1 MVDKKTEDKKEKDP
15 FSDSSEIFESIFKE
29 ATSEI
34 QRETG
39 KVVAKPGLKS
49 KPKPEVKPK
58 TEAKPKAPIKLELE
72 AKEEPKPK
80 AEPPQE
86 KPRPEQKPRLQPPV
100 FKPRQEPVRRPIT
113 KTSGPG
119 AQEAEED
126 LLSTHPFM
134 SRPVQEK
141 EPKEKPGGRIKKPEL
156 PKKKRKGSPV
166 LKIILLLLLLAVG
179 VGGASVYFGIVD
191 LSDYIGGAE
200 PAKKEAPKVAAAKP
214 SPAQQP
220 AKPPQPAPKPAQ
232 PAPPQ
237 AKPAEPP
244 KQPPQPP
251 PVQPQQAPPK
261 PAETVTPPKANE
273 VQPPAAKA
281 ETPIEPVKAVSP
293 PAPPPAPPAA
303 APPKPPEAQVK
314 PVPPAPPAVAKV
326 ETPPPPVQPQVKV
339 APPPA
344 PVQPPVVSQPQAPPP
359 PVQPAVK
366 SEPKAPPAPVQ
377 QPAVPRKAE
386 TPQTSSQ
393 PKEVAVAKTIPPVS
407 GSAVGY
413 PYAVYLGS
421 VQGMEYVKRAMSAYE
436 VQGLSTYWSKVDLG
450 AKGTWYRLFT
460 GYFRSAQEA
469 EAFIQ
474 QKRIKDGEVKET
486 RYSNLIGTFGTKQGG
501 EEKALALARMGL
513 SAYWIQAADGQGRL
527 YSGAFITREGAE
539 KNQSELNSK
548 GIKSE
553 IVER

>member
-34 QRETG
+34 QKETG
-39 KVVAKPGLKS
+39 KVVAKPGLKP

-58 TEAKPKAPIKLELE
+58 TEAKPKAPTKLELE
-72 AKEEPKPK
+72 SAPESK
-80 AEPPQE
+80 AQ
-86 KPRPEQKPRLQPPV
+86 PEQKTRPEARQRMQPPV
-100 FKPRQEPVRRPIT
+100 FRPRQEPTRKPIT
-113 KTSGPG
+113 RKPAPDEED
-119 AQEAEED
+119 AQAD
-126 LLSTHPFM
+126 LLSTHPLV

-141 EPKEKPGGRIKKPEL
+141 EPKEKLGGRIKKPEL

-191 LSDYIGGAE
+191 LSEYIGGAE

-377 QPAVPRKAE
+377 QPAVPKKAE

-393 PKEVAVAKTIPPVS
+393 PKELAVAKTIPPVS

-421 VQGMEYVKRAMSAYE
+421 VQGMDYVRRAMSSYE
-436 VQGLSTYWSKVDLG
+436 SQGLPAYWSKVDLG
-450 AKGTWYRLFT
+450 AKGTWYRIFT

-513 SAYWIQAADGQGRL
+513 SAYWIQAADGQVRL
-527 YSGAFITREGAE
+527 YSGAFITKDGAE
-539 KNQSELNSK
+539 KNQAELNSK

>member
-39 KVVAKPGLKS
+39 KVVAKPGLKP

-58 TEAKPKAPIKLELE
+58 TEAKPKAPTKLELE
-72 AKEEPKPK
+72 SAPESK
-80 AEPPQE
+80 AQ
-86 KPRPEQKPRLQPPV
+86 PEQKTRPEARQRMQPPV
-100 FKPRQEPVRRPIT
+100 FRPRQEPTRKPIT
-113 KTSGPG
+113 RKPAPDEED
-119 AQEAEED
+119 AQAD
-126 LLSTHPFM
+126 LLSTHPLV

-141 EPKEKPGGRIKKPEL
+141 EPKEKLGGRIKKPEL

-191 LSDYIGGAE
+191 LSEYIGGAE

-377 QPAVPRKAE
+377 QPAVPKKAE

-393 PKEVAVAKTIPPVS
+393 PKELAVAKTIPPVS

-421 VQGMEYVKRAMSAYE
+421 VQGMDYVRRAMSSYE
-436 VQGLSTYWSKVDLG
+436 SQGLTAYWSKVDLG
-450 AKGTWYRLFT
+450 AKGTWYRIFT

-486 RYSNLIGTFGTKQGG
+486 RYSNLIGTFGSKQAG
-501 EEKALALARMGL
+501 EEKALALAKMGL
-513 SAYWIQAADGQGRL
+513 SAYWIPAADGQVRV
-527 YSGAFITREGAE
+527 YSGAFITKDGAE
-539 KNQSELNSK
+539 KNQAELNSK

-553 IVER
+553 IAER